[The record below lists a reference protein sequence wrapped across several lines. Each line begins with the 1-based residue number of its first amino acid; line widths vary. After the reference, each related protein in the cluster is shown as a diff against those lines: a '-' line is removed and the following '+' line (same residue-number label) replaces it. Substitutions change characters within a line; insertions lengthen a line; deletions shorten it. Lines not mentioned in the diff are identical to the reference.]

1 MVAAIEKKSVAITK
15 EQKHQKLKSIGFAL
29 TILMHSRWQM
39 ELRSSIFPQCV
50 HLLGALAASQTMTF
64 LAPSSI
70 VLPFCRLTTMAA
82 VGITGFGPQAVPY
95 TISGSHG
102 TISSFTINCR
112 LSIRHGTWSP
122 TTLEL
127 PSSNL

>member
-50 HLLGALAASQTMTF
+50 HLLGALAASQTMAF
-64 LAPSSI
+64 LAPSLI
-70 VLPFCRLTTMAA
+70 VLPVCCLTTMVEA
-82 VGITGFGPQAVPY
+82 GIAGSGP
-95 TISGSHG
+95 
-102 TISSFTINCR
+102 
-112 LSIRHGTWSP
+112 
-122 TTLEL
+122 
-127 PSSNL
+127 